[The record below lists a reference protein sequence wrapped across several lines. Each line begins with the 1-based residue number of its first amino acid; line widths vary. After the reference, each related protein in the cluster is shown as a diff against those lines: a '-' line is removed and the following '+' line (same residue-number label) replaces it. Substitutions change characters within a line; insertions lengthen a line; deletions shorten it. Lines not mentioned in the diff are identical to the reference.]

1 MWGNNDEEEDGDDED
16 DTGLCCLLAIAAE
29 FICNLGEFPTEKR
42 RRGMM

>member
-1 MWGNNDEEEDGDDED
+1 MWDNDEDDDGD